1 MPALWPQVL
10 ILIPAWRGIELDIRA
25 HFAIERDWRKRLV
38 RAIGWKS
45 KKLARIPQI
54 RYLKAPPEAGRNEHV
69 ARDRATRN

>member
-1 MPALWPQVL
+1 VPALWPQVL
-10 ILIPAWRGIELDIRA
+10 ILIPAWREIELYIRA
-25 HFAIERDWRKRLV
+25 HFAIERDWHKRII

-54 RYLKAPPEAGRNEHV
+54 RYLKALPEAGRNQLV